1 MQPAAVK
8 NLRNPRSET
17 SFTQMKSWNCWSDFR
32 TNQYAW
38 ALLLLAVVMFLP
50 LLGGRDLWAPVE
62 PRYAEIVRIMFAK
75 GEWIVPTLNGDLYTD
90 KPILYFWLALIASK
104 IAGGVSEWAV
114 RLPAALGGIGFV
126 LATYFTGRDFFGPK
140 VGLIAGAVLA
150 TSVRV
155 IWESRWA
162 HIDMLFGFFF
172 LLTIYFGARFL
183 LGKGGKR
190 EILWAYVFMGLA
202 VLAKGLI
209 GIVLPALSLAAFAI
223 VRRHWRII
231 IDAKLQLG
239 IPIFLLITTPWF
251 YLVNSATDG
260 KWLGDFI
267 YIHHLQRYTD
277 GMGHRQPFYYY
288 LTTLPADFLP
298 WTVFAIPAVAAYFPY
313 RGLRQRPIPLFFSL
327 CFLVVFLFF
336 SFSDTKRDLYLL
348 PLMPTLALLVGNY
361 IVDLNENRIHES
373 ALSQW
378 LSQSFFSAVAVI
390 GLAVPVFAWLS
401 RRESFWISLPLA
413 LVMTIGGTVTVIFIG
428 KRRPLKAVMTVALLM
443 ALVTV
448 SGSSEI
454 LPYVNQFKSRRP
466 FSLQINKVVPPA
478 APLYIYA
485 DTMDNF
491 NFYTER
497 EVISVLSSPDD
508 LAEVLRQTEN
518 SYLLIKERDLKSLP
532 LSGSGEVVVRDSLG
546 STTWNLVSLNSRRR

>member
-1 MQPAAVK
+1 
-8 NLRNPRSET
+8 
-17 SFTQMKSWNCWSDFR
+17 MKTWNGCSDFA
-32 TNQYAW
+32 TTQYAG
-38 ALLLLAVVMFLP
+38 ALLFLAALLFLP
-50 LLGGRDLWAPVE
+50 LLGARDLWAPVE

-75 GEWIVPTLNGDLYTD
+75 GEWVVPTVNGDLYTD

-104 IAGGVSEWAV
+104 IAGEVNEWTV
-114 RLPAALGGIGFV
+114 RLPSALAGIGFV

-140 VGLIAGAVLA
+140 VGFVAGVALA
-150 TSVRV
+150 TSMRV
-155 IWESRWA
+155 IWEARWA
-162 HIDMLFGFFF
+162 HIDMLFGSFF
-172 LLTIYFGARFL
+172 LLTIYFGARSL
-183 LGKGGKR
+183 VGKGEKR

-209 GIVLPALSLAAFAI
+209 GIVLPGLLLAAFAI
-223 VRRHWRII
+223 VRRDWRII

-239 IPIFLLITTPWF
+239 IPIFLLVAAPWF

-298 WTVFAIPAVAAYFPY
+298 WTVFAIPAIAAYFPY

-378 LSQSFFSAVAVI
+378 LSQSFFIAVALI
-390 GLAVPVFAWLS
+390 GLAVPVFAWLI
-401 RRESFWISLPLA
+401 RRETFWTSLPLA
-413 LVMTIGGTVTVIFIG
+413 LVMTIGGTVTLIFIR
-428 KRRPLKAVMTVALLM
+428 KRRPLKAVMALALLM

-466 FSLQINKVVPPA
+466 FSLEINKVVPPA

-485 DTMDNF
+485 DTMDDF

-497 EVISVLSSPDD
+497 EVISVLSSPGD
-508 LAEVLRQTEN
+508 LADVLQQTEN

-546 STTWNLVSLNSRRR
+546 STTWNVVSLNPQRR